1 MNKTFA
7 ILSYPNSNNLGDF
20 IQSEA
25 AKQYLKNKI
34 VKQIDREQL
43 HSYDGTKVQMFMN
56 GWFMENPNNW
66 PPSKKINP
74 LFLSFH
80 LNPTSK
86 KKMLSQ
92 KGVNFL
98 KKHQPIGCRDIY
110 TQKILSDC
118 GVETYFSS
126 CLTLTLRRNNFVKKN
141 TRRQGILVVSPM
153 ERLISENF
161 SASSFSLEKVLNKI
175 KTLKKKRQYLKGMK
189 RLNFFLSRQKEPVYF
204 KSQLVDPLEFSENE
218 RSNKAI
224 KQLRDIAKAKLL
236 ITSRIHSA
244 LPAVAFGTPVLFI
257 SDGLDHINQKSR
269 LQGMEAFFPILNS
282 KDLIKWTFKWP
293 NPTKSHLPLV
303 KKLEKQITFF
313 IKD

>member
-74 LFLSFH
+74 FFLSFH

-118 GVETYFSS
+118 GIETYFSS

-269 LQGMEAFFPILNS
+269 LQGMEPFFPILNS

-303 KKLEKQITFF
+303 KKLEKQITLF

>member
-25 AKQYLKNKI
+25 VKQYLKNKI

-98 KKHQPIGCRDIY
+98 KKYQSIGCRDIY

-269 LQGMEAFFPILNS
+269 LQGMEPFFPILNS

>member
-43 HSYDGTKVQMFMN
+43 HSYDGTKVHMFMN

-269 LQGMEAFFPILNS
+269 LQGMEPFFPILNS

-303 KKLEKQITFF
+303 KKLEKQITLF